1 MLNELCKLCFRD
13 SLDNLVSVGT
23 KELRLVKAEDSC
35 LIIVF
40 GCAVPQIIRSGFSLV
55 FSGNPRK
62 LRTPRSD
69 WTKGS

>member
-1 MLNELCKLCFRD
+1 MLNELCFRD
-13 SLDNLVSVGT
+13 SLDNLVCVGT

-35 LIIVF
+35 F
-40 GCAVPQIIRSGFSLV
+40 YFCCAVPRIIRSGFSLV

-69 WTKGS
+69 WTKWS